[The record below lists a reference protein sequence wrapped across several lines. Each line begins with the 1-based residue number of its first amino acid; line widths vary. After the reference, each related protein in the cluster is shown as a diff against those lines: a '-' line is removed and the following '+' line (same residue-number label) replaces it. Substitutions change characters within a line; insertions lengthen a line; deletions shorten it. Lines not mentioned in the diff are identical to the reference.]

1 MTGLTMSAPPSSP
14 RSTTPTIRVLR
25 SAEELAAL
33 RAAWSGMA
41 FAYFDADID
50 YLLAVADAHADVIRP
65 HVLMLERDGEPEA
78 MLVARLEQRILPA
91 SFGYATL
98 WRPSLRCIT
107 VVHGGVVG
115 PEPAVRAMVASLLR
129 SLADG
134 EADAVV
140 LQQVAVGTPL
150 YREASTQPRKVCR
163 QRLEVP
169 TPHWAADLPA
179 SFEAFLAGLASKERA
194 NMRRVRRRVL
204 EDFGDGA
211 EVKRLVAEGELD
223 RIVSDVEQVASKTYQ
238 RGLQAGFSA
247 ADHRWLV
254 RCALERG
261 WFNAWI
267 MYIDGVPCAFEIG
280 HLYGGTFFSSA
291 KGFDPAY
298 GRHRIGTFLQMRM
311 LQDLCEDPAV
321 EAIDFGFG
329 DADYKRRCATR
340 SWDETDLVVYA
351 PAIRPMLV
359 GALRNV
365 VAGTDD
371 LARRLA
377 GRDRI
382 ARVKRRWRDLRTPG

>member
-1 MTGLTMSAPPSSP
+1 ML
-14 RSTTPTIRVLR
+14 RVLR
-25 SAEELAAL
+25 SPEELEAK
-33 RAAWSGMA
+33 RPVWSRMDVP
-41 FAYFDADID
+41 YFDADID
-50 YLLAVADAHADVIRP
+50 YLLAVTDARADVIRP
-65 HVLMLERDGEPEA
+65 HVLMLERAGEPEA
-78 MLVARLEQRILPA
+78 MLVARLEQRVLPA

-115 PEPAVRAMVASLLR
+115 SELAVRAMVASLLR

-134 EADAVV
+134 EADAVIMER
-140 LQQVAVGTPL
+140 VAVGTPL
-150 YREASTQPRKVCR
+150 YREAATQPRRACR

-169 TPHWAADLPA
+169 TPHWAADLPD
-179 SFEAFLAGLASKERA
+179 SFESFLAGLTPKLRG
-194 NMRRVRRRVL
+194 NMRRARRKL
-204 EDFGDGA
+204 LQDFGDRA
-211 EVKRLVAEGELD
+211 EITRLVAEGDLD
-223 RIVSDVEQVASKTYQ
+223 RIVADVEQVASKTYQ

-254 RCALERG
+254 RCGLERG
-261 WFNAWI
+261 WLNAWI

-280 HLYGGTFFSSA
+280 HLYGGTLFSSA

-321 EAIDFGFG
+321 DTIDFGFG

-351 PAIRPMLV
+351 PAIRPILV
-359 GALRNV
+359 AALRNA
-365 VAGTDD
+365 VAGADH